1 MIDFLADL
9 RSKQALYEQY
19 GERCSLLRAVF
30 TDGTS
35 ANALYRLQAM
45 LARAGLAPLALLP
58 HWVNK
63 VLNGCVIGVRAQFGP
78 GFVLIHPVGV
88 VINSAVKGGRDVRI
102 ESGVVIGDNR
112 GGVPVL
118 ADGVFIGSGAKVIGG
133 VQVGEGARIG
143 ANAVVLHDV
152 PAGATAVGIPARVL
166 PARPA
171 AGSDV

>member
-1 MIDFLADL
+1 MIHFLADL

-19 GERCSLLRAVF
+19 GDRCSLLRAVF

-35 ANALYRLQAM
+35 ANALYRLQAT
-45 LARAGLAPLALLP
+45 LARSGLAPLALLP

-63 VLNGCVIGVRAQFGP
+63 VVNGCVIGVRAQFGP

-88 VINSAVKGGRDVRI
+88 VINSAVRAGRDVRL

-118 ADGVFIGSGAKVIGG
+118 GDGVFIGSGAKVIGG
-133 VQVGEGARIG
+133 VRVGEGARIG

-166 PARPA
+166 APKRADGA
-171 AGSDV
+171 A